1 MTHWIVPS
9 NNNFFR
15 LDDSLKGR
23 NKIFWRQMNRFEV
36 GDIIY
41 IYEHRGT
48 VPLCSETLMCKLNYR
63 TKTT

>member
-23 NKIFWRQMNRFEV
+23 NKIFWRQMSTQR
-36 GDIIY
+36 
-41 IYEHRGT
+41 
-48 VPLCSETLMCKLNYR
+48 TLMCKLKYR
-63 TKTT
+63 TKTE